1 MAIRLF
7 SLLTLSALAALAA
20 EEGGHGGGDPLIS
33 YKWIN
38 FGILVALLLFAVVKY
53 LIPMLNERSAEIQ
66 KDLAESRANV
76 AQAEARIKDLEAKLG
91 NFEGELASIRA
102 RVAQEREAEAKRIS
116 EQTANL
122 LEKLSQQMRNEITNE
137 TKVAEQQLRAFT
149 ARKALELAEARLAG
163 QQDAASQQN
172 LVASFVN
179 DLKQV
184 GSR

>member
-1 MAIRLF
+1 MATRIL
-7 SLLTLSALAALAA
+7 SLLTMGALAALAA

-38 FGILVALLLFAVVKY
+38 FGILLALLIFAVVKY

-102 RVAQEREAEAKRIS
+102 RVAQEREAESKRIS

-163 QQDAASQQN
+163 QQDATSQQN